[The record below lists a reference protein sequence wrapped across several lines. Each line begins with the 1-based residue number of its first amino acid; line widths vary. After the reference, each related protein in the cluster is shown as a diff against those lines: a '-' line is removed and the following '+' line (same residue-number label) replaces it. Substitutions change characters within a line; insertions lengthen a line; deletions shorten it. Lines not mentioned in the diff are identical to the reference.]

1 MFEPISR
8 NDFIKKEHKRDTE
21 SIIFL
26 VQKRFGKIK
35 AWTVE
40 DGGTQRAYINRDD
53 VAIPMSASDAIIFT
67 GVIESKQGR
76 DVMINDV
83 PENW

>member
-1 MFEPISR
+1 M
-8 NDFIKKEHKRDTE
+8 E

-26 VQKRFGKIK
+26 IQKLFSNIK
-35 AWTVE
+35 ERTVE
-40 DGGTQRAYINRDD
+40 YGSTQRAYINRDD
-53 VAIPMSASDAIIFT
+53 VASPMSANNAIIFT

-83 PENW
+83 PNDLVQTPVPQDEGDEIIIMNI